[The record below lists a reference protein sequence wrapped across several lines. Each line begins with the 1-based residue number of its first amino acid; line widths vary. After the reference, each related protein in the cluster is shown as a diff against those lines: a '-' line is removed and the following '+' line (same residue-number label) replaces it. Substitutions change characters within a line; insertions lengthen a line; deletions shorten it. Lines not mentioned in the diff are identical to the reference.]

1 MVASFSH
8 EAEGEGGVKQ
18 VAAMGELLEVGI
30 HGAVDLVL
38 EVVVDAEALQVVD
51 GGHPLPGA
59 AVAAAA
65 VRRTTPLTPPLMQQ
79 HLLHVVRQAIQALHE
94 ALQMHAFPKHKRL
107 ESQNSQSRFS
117 TNFNHF

>member
-1 MVASFSH
+1 MVSCFSH
-8 EAEGEGGVKQ
+8 QPERDGGIEQ

-51 GGHPLPGA
+51 GGHPLP
-59 AVAAAA
+59 AA